1 MRLERLG
8 YKLRMELTPE
18 EPRMIGCLYNL
29 HIILIRRASGN
40 FQSRGHQRFLEV
52 AVEFVAM
59 AVAFA
64 DSQLAVSLVR
74 EGSWLEFAR
83 PRTQPHR
90 ATHFVHSQQFAQFVN
105 HTVRR
110 LRIELR
116 AVRLFQADRK
126 STRLNSSHVK

>member
-8 YKLRMELTPE
+8 LELRMELTPE
-18 EPRMIGCLYNL
+18 EPRMIGCLDNL

-74 EGSWLEFAR
+74 SEEHTSELQSRVELVCRLLLEKKKR
-83 PRTQPHR
+83 
-90 ATHFVHSQQFAQFVN
+90 S
-105 HTVRR
+105 
-110 LRIELR
+110 
-116 AVRLFQADRK
+116 
-126 STRLNSSHVK
+126 